1 MGQSMTVSD
10 AKIILQEFDRLG
22 LEIID
27 GLNLLTE
34 NSIISDNV
42 VLFGDIAHED
52 GPACV
57 EFLRGF
63 NLTDEAK

>member
-1 MGQSMTVSD
+1 MTVTD

-34 NSIISDNV
+34 HGKISDNV

-63 NLTDEAK
+63 NLTVNAQKV

>member
-1 MGQSMTVSD
+1 VTVTD

-27 GLNLLTE
+27 GLNLLTDAGV
-34 NSIISDNV
+34 ISCNV
-42 VLFGDIAHED
+42 ILFGDIAHED

-63 NLTDEAK
+63 NLTVSNQKV

>member
-1 MGQSMTVSD
+1 MTIEN
-10 AKIILQEFDRLG
+10 AKQVLQEFDRLG

-34 NSIISDNV
+34 HGIISDNV

-63 NLTDEAK
+63 NLTGGNQKV

>member
-1 MGQSMTVSD
+1 MKVEH
-10 AKIILQEFDRLG
+10 AKIILQEFERLN

-34 NSIISDNV
+34 HGIISDNC
-42 VLFGDIAHED
+42 VLFGDVSHED

-63 NLTDEAK
+63 NLTVSNQKV

>member
-1 MGQSMTVSD
+1 MTITD
-10 AKIILQEFDRLG
+10 AKIILQEFDRLN

-34 NSIISDNV
+34 AGVVSDLV

-63 NLTDEAK
+63 NLTESNQKV